1 MLKLEMR
8 TTAFAVASVWNIAE
22 KIIRES
28 GSSTGA
34 LVDMRSLH
42 VMQRLFK
49 LMRLTAEL
57 KSKNGWTLQKQQ

>member
-8 TTAFAVASVWNIAE
+8 TTAFTVAYVWNIAE

-28 GSSTGA
+28 GSSAGA

-42 VMQRLFK
+42 VMQRPFK
-49 LMRLTAEL
+49 LMRITVEL
-57 KSKNGWTLQKQQ
+57 KSKIGWTLQKQQ